1 MPPAPADHRVLML
14 TYHFPPMG
22 GAGVQRSSK
31 FVRYL
36 PDFGYRP
43 VVIASPGAATDRF
56 TPHDAPLAQSLPPG
70 TEVHRVPGPEPPISG
85 GRRRRAERWAGLPSP
100 FGRWWTA
107 GARELGLRVG
117 READVNLVY
126 ASIMPFESGIAGV
139 EVARGLGRPLVVDL
153 RDAWAIDE
161 LQVYPS
167 AVHRAIEARRMRL
180 VLNAADAVVMNTREA
195 ARRVVERF
203 PELAEK
209 RVLAIGNGFD
219 AGEFAGPLPE
229 RADAA
234 FRIVHTG
241 MLYTELGFRHERS
254 MMVRRLLRGA
264 SPDLNILGRSP
275 VYLYR
280 ALDRLLAEDPTA
292 RALCG
297 GAPRGCPLRGR
308 SRGQPRLRGGGAAP
322 PLPLARRVDR
332 PHPLGRPPLPADAP
346 AAAGRRV
353 EHDAGQGLRVHGLRA
368 ADPRRGAPGRRP

>member
-1 MPPAPADHRVLML
+1 ML

-56 TPHDAPLAQSLPPG
+56 TPHDAPLARSLPPG

-117 READVNLVY
+117 READVDLVY

-180 VLNAADAVVMNTREA
+180 R
-195 ARRVVERF
+195 
-203 PELAEK
+203 
-209 RVLAIGNGFD
+209 
-219 AGEFAGPLPE
+219 PE
-229 RADAA
+229 R
-234 FRIVHTG
+234 RRRRG
-241 MLYTELGFRHERS
+241 HEHA
-254 MMVRRLLRGA
+254 RGGPAGRWSA
-264 SPDLNILGRSP
+264 SPSSQRSACSP
-275 VYLYR
+275 SATASTRGSSR
-280 ALDRLLAEDPTA
+280 APFPSAPTRAFQDRAHRDALHGAGFSPRAEHD
-292 RALCG
+292 G
-297 GAPRGCPLRGR
+297 
-308 SRGQPRLRGGGAAP
+308 
-322 PLPLARRVDR
+322 
-332 PHPLGRPPLPADAP
+332 AP
-346 AAAGRRV
+346 AAC
-353 EHDAGQGLRVHGLRA
+353 
-368 ADPRRGAPGRRP
+368 GAPHRT